1 MRIYIKESDRDV
13 LRRYVSTHTYEMA
26 EAKAKRLRQ
35 RAMQTRQGTRRRGA
49 LLAMGRFLL
58 REVNLRRLLDEWADE
73 DGE

>member
-13 LRRYVSTHTYEMA
+13 LRDYVSTHTYEMA

-35 RAMQTRQGTRRRGA
+35 RAMQTRQGTKRRAA

-58 REVNLRRLLDEWADE
+58 DELADE
-73 DGE
+73 DWG

>member
-1 MRIYIKESDRDV
+1 MRIYIRESDRDV

-35 RAMQTRQGTRRRGA
+35 RAMRTRQGTKRRAA

-58 REVNLRRLLDEWADE
+58 REVNIGRVLDELADE
-73 DGE
+73 DWG